1 MEHSDG
7 LICNIAR
14 KLKEAALRT
23 EKEIM
28 NLFPPLL
35 AYELL
40 TGCQRYISHDF
51 DPPWDSSGFLFSKS
65 SDASFDIGVYKKV
78 GDFFV
83 NYTGNSKA
91 TYTSGCGLYHETYG
105 EHYEEWM
112 EEQYRNAHY
121 SVLHMTDVEILL
133 TLARETFGEDNF
145 DTLDMNSLIDDLLDA
160 VEEFEDLSI
169 LHAENLRIK
178 ISEMD
183 LLFVYKL
190 GEKRAKERLHN
201 EQMEMEQSKKQIELE
216 KAAFNKLWPLLEK
229 KYKLAYQ
236 RPFPKRIEMPEFTSF
251 QQFLDDHN
259 VQKQERVLIGK
270 YAPISFS
277 NSVFFKLSS
286 K

>member
-83 NYTGNSKA
+83 NYTGNSEA

-121 SVLHMTDVEILL
+121 SVLHMTI
-133 TLARETFGEDNF
+133 
-145 DTLDMNSLIDDLLDA
+145 
-160 VEEFEDLSI
+160 EFESVTTI
-169 LHAENLRIK
+169 FE
-178 ISEMD
+178 SE
-183 LLFVYKL
+183 LLITKVVSFSL
-190 GEKRAKERLHN
+190 
-201 EQMEMEQSKKQIELE
+201 KK
-216 KAAFNKLWPLLEK
+216 
-229 KYKLAYQ
+229 
-236 RPFPKRIEMPEFTSF
+236 
-251 QQFLDDHN
+251 
-259 VQKQERVLIGK
+259 VLIGTIT
-270 YAPISFS
+270 APILFKPIHVYINSIQFGRNNATLSPFLIPNFLNAFATLPEFLFKVVNDTFSF
-277 NSVFFKLSS
+277 L
-286 K
+286 